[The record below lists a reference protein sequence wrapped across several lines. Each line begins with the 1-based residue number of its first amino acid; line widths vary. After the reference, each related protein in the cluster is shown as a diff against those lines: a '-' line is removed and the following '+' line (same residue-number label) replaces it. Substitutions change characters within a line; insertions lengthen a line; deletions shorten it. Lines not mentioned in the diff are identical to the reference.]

1 MAIFLV
7 NIKSINKQLSCRIGH
22 IYIQYIPTEYRNPI
36 HKIVEVFVCVL
47 TVIDRKSYRN
57 PMKKPLTGKG
67 DEKEKY

>member
-7 NIKSINKQLSCRIGH
+7 NRKSINKQLSCRIGH
-22 IYIQYIPTEYRNPI
+22 IYIPTEYRNPI

-47 TVIDRKSYRN
+47 AVIDRKSHRN